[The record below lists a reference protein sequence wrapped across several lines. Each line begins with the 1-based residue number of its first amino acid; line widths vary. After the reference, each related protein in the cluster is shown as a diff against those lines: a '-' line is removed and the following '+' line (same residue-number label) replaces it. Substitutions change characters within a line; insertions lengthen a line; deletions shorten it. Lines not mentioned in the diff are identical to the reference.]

1 MDKQDIIKYVLYTKH
16 NTNPNDLDTMLDSLI
31 KDEDK
36 KSEYTVT
43 IIPKCD
49 GEDITD
55 AWYYDFSFRHRED
68 YEEPYYFVTD
78 VLAQAKE
85 PKITLRKQ
93 YSPMT
98 LANLTI
104 MSNSSHYY
112 VLNTEVAPIVISGNI
127 EIDDFNDIIANED
140 CTIQLDFIKH

>member
-1 MDKQDIIKYVLYTKH
+1 MLNREDII
-16 NTNPNDLDTMLDSLI
+16 
-31 KDEDK
+31 
-36 KSEYTVT
+36 
-43 IIPKCD
+43 
-49 GEDITD
+49 D
-55 AWYYDFSFRHRED
+55 AWYYDFSLRYRED
-68 YEEPYYFVTD
+68 YGEPYFFVTD

-98 LANLTI
+98 LANLSI
-104 MSNSSHYY
+104 MSNDSHYY

-127 EIDDFNDIIANED
+127 EIDDFNYIIVNED